1 RHNTTSHAVD
11 FEVYNTSTDPKE
23 TTNLAGQPGVP
34 TQQEFRDAVLRVRR
48 PNSSAPRAYD
58 NETVPSLPLATDRAG
73 VAWRAFEE
81 SFAWVPDFD
90 GLTPAASGETTSPDI
105 SVRTRDDDIGIE
117 FTGYLDVPATG
128 DYTFYLNADTGAFL
142 RLHQMQVI
150 DADFGYTGSGE
161 RSSTVKLEA
170 GLHPFTLGY
179 RRGTGGT
186 PALSLSWS
194 GPSIAKQAIPPSAF
208 AVTAVASA
216 PPPSQWLLEE
226 GSGTTTSETRSG
238 TVSDPFGTG
247 VTWSTVTP
255 GPLSTASI
263 SFPGTSSGNFG
274 TNLDAADLGIDGS
287 GAKTITAWIRS
298 THSGST
304 QMFFGWTPSNGLN
317 AGQDIRI
324 GLDENGMLRLEVT
337 GGFARYDTIPL
348 NDGLWHMVGLVVEP
362 GDTTS
367 TVQFYIDGA
376 LVDPST
382 SSAGLIDTAATG
394 PAPRDE
400 LYLGIGNIGG
410 NQPWS
415 GDLDEVSIDAE
426 VLTEAQLD
434 ARLTAMTAQ
443 PSPVEW
449 PLDEASGIT
458 TSESKTG
465 TVSDAFGS
473 GVAWSADTP
482 GPGSPASVSFTGS
495 EGIGTNLD
503 AAAAGIDGSGAKTI
517 SAWIKTGTASDTAFF
532 GYSPTG
538 GGTPGADLRLL
549 VNAAGQ
555 LRFEANSGNYALSS
569 AIVNDNAW
577 HFVSLVIPPNST
589 TADVSFYLDGIL
601 AAPGTAGG
609 TATLNTATGNEIRIG
624 TDGSAGRHFNGLID
638 HVRIHD
644 RALDLAELDALRG
657 VGIDTGFASWIESFF
672 PGETDPAIIGFDS
685 DPDHD
690 SMANGLEYYL
700 GGDNDPSVAPEVA
713 LPAGIHAGNG
723 FEFHFTRRDAA
734 EVSGISVVVEA
745 GGDLQSW
752 PQTFMIGA
760 DSASSSPGVEISEN
774 GDADDTITVTIP
786 IAESRLFVRL
796 RASWAP

>member
-1 RHNTTSHAVD
+1 GTTGAGTYGDFVAEVDWVVGVVMDTLHRLDLDERTLVVFTSDNGPHNEGSWTGVVQDPRFFRSYAGMDGIKRDTWEDGVRIHTLVRWPASIPGGRSSGHASQLHDWMATFAEVAGVAAPARSDGVSLVPALTGAGTQREGTVYVEYSVGGSTPSYTDFEAAHRGASWNQQQVIHLGDFKGIRHNTTSHAVD

-367 TVQFYIDGA
+367 TVQFY
-376 LVDPST
+376 
-382 SSAGLIDTAATG
+382 
-394 PAPRDE
+394 
-400 LYLGIGNIGG
+400 
-410 NQPWS
+410 
-415 GDLDEVSIDAE
+415 
-426 VLTEAQLD
+426 
-434 ARLTAMTAQ
+434 
-443 PSPVEW
+443 
-449 PLDEASGIT
+449 
-458 TSESKTG
+458 
-465 TVSDAFGS
+465 
-473 GVAWSADTP
+473 
-482 GPGSPASVSFTGS
+482 
-495 EGIGTNLD
+495 
-503 AAAAGIDGSGAKTI
+503 
-517 SAWIKTGTASDTAFF
+517 
-532 GYSPTG
+532 
-538 GGTPGADLRLL
+538 
-549 VNAAGQ
+549 
-555 LRFEANSGNYALSS
+555 
-569 AIVNDNAW
+569 
-577 HFVSLVIPPNST
+577 
-589 TADVSFYLDGIL
+589 
-601 AAPGTAGG
+601 
-609 TATLNTATGNEIRIG
+609 
-624 TDGSAGRHFNGLID
+624 
-638 HVRIHD
+638 
-644 RALDLAELDALRG
+644 
-657 VGIDTGFASWIESFF
+657 
-672 PGETDPAIIGFDS
+672 
-685 DPDHD
+685 
-690 SMANGLEYYL
+690 
-700 GGDNDPSVAPEVA
+700 
-713 LPAGIHAGNG
+713 
-723 FEFHFTRRDAA
+723 
-734 EVSGISVVVEA
+734 
-745 GGDLQSW
+745 
-752 PQTFMIGA
+752 
-760 DSASSSPGVEISEN
+760 
-774 GDADDTITVTIP
+774 
-786 IAESRLFVRL
+786 
-796 RASWAP
+796 